1 MANNSYF
8 AKSIIISPALL
19 AGFVAV
25 TCLYWNNISH
35 PGSMTLSFAAVFSA
49 TILLSSLLFHFT
61 IARRIKH
68 LVSIANDDTLH
79 NANTLP
85 VPLRNIAET
94 ILSRNKELADQ
105 QTRLTEIVAALS
117 DDRSVIIANE
127 HGSIT
132 HMDESAISALGQK
145 GKAEEYLCGNMS
157 RLLGESSAAGSLAT
171 RVLKSGRRETAEMTV
186 LQDGI
191 LRTLV
196 CTATPLS
203 SSDGSSNKGL
213 CLSLVDMTESRAQEK
228 ALVEDKVR
236 MAELA
241 EQLIASAQQVNSAS
255 EDLAERIQSAN
266 AGATR
271 QQHRTMETATAME
284 QMNATVMEVA
294 RSASDAAE
302 LAVRTR
308 SHSSDGAKRMA
319 SLEGE
324 IAGVG
329 GVVSVLGDRIEE
341 LGTKAVDIGQVI
353 NVINDI
359 ADQTNLLALNAAIE
373 AARAGDA
380 GRGFAVVADEV
391 RKLAEKTMQA
401 TSEVRSVILSIQE
414 SSKAASGE
422 MQQALSAVEQ
432 VTASAN
438 AAGAALQSIVSLA
451 DETSSQV
458 QSIATAAEEQ
468 SATSEQINGAV
479 DEITRIATETMETM
493 NKAATD
499 VFSLS
504 GRASDLSLHIKRMQ
518 SGECEKDAAGK
529 EVPCWVYKDCGR
541 EKGGKREKEMGV
553 CPAWPNHGY
562 SCAAVTGTYCGGV
575 IQETFAKKIANC
587 AKCDYFKST
596 HYDRESIHSAFECQG
611 TAGKK
616 LKPLRK

>member
-8 AKSIIISPALL
+8 AKSIIIAPAFL
-19 AGFVAV
+19 AGFASMV
-25 TCLYWNNISH
+25 CLYLNDISH
-35 PGSMTLSFAAVFSA
+35 PTSMTLSFAAVFFVM
-49 TILLSSLLFHFT
+49 ILLLSILFHFT
-61 IARRIKH
+61 IARRIEQ
-68 LVSIANDDTLH
+68 LASITHEDNLH
-79 NANTLP
+79 SANTLP
-85 VPLRNIAET
+85 ASLRNIAET
-94 ILSRNKELADQ
+94 IISRGKELADQ
-105 QTRLTEIVAALS
+105 QTRLTEIIAALS
-117 DDRSVIIANE
+117 DNRSVIIADE

-132 HMDESAISALGQK
+132 HMDESAVSALGQK
-145 GKAEEYLCGNMS
+145 GKAEEYLCGNLS
-157 RLLGESSAAGSLAT
+157 RLLGENSGAGSLAA
-171 RVLKSGRRETAEMTV
+171 RVLKSGRRETAETTV
-186 LQDGI
+186 LLNGI

-196 CTATPLS
+196 CTATPLFS
-203 SSDGSSNKGL
+203 ADGNSNRGL
-213 CLSLVDMTESRAQEK
+213 CLSVADMTDSRAQEK

-271 QQHRTMETATAME
+271 QQNRTMETATAME
-284 QMNATVMEVA
+284 QMTATVMEVA

-308 SHSSDGAKRMA
+308 SHSSDGAKRMT

-518 SGECEKDAAGK
+518 SGECEKNAAGK
-529 EVPCWVYKDCGR
+529 DVPCWVYKDCGR

-562 SCAAVTGTYCGGV
+562 SCASVTGTYCGGV

-596 HYDRESIHSAFECQG
+596 HYDRESIHTTFESHG
-611 TAGKK
+611 ATGKT
-616 LKPLRK
+616 LRPLRK

>member
-1 MANNSYF
+1 
-8 AKSIIISPALL
+8 
-19 AGFVAV
+19 
-25 TCLYWNNISH
+25 
-35 PGSMTLSFAAVFSA
+35 
-49 TILLSSLLFHFT
+49 
-61 IARRIKH
+61 
-68 LVSIANDDTLH
+68 
-79 NANTLP
+79 
-85 VPLRNIAET
+85 
-94 ILSRNKELADQ
+94 
-105 QTRLTEIVAALS
+105 
-117 DDRSVIIANE
+117 
-127 HGSIT
+127 
-132 HMDESAISALGQK
+132 
-145 GKAEEYLCGNMS
+145 
-157 RLLGESSAAGSLAT
+157 
-171 RVLKSGRRETAEMTV
+171 
-186 LQDGI
+186 
-191 LRTLV
+191 
-196 CTATPLS
+196 
-203 SSDGSSNKGL
+203 
-213 CLSLVDMTESRAQEK
+213 
-228 ALVEDKVR
+228 
-236 MAELA
+236 
-241 EQLIASAQQVNSAS
+241 
-255 EDLAERIQSAN
+255 
-266 AGATR
+266 
-271 QQHRTMETATAME
+271 
-284 QMNATVMEVA
+284 MEVA